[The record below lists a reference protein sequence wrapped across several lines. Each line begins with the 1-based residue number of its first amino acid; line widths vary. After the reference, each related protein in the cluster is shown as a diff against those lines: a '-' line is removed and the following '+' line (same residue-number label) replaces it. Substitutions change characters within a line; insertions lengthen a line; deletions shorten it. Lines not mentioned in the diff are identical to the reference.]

1 MIIGLF
7 TDTSAPEVNGVA
19 TVVDVTQRELTR
31 RGHEV
36 HTFTPSYPGDSNTSQ
51 ELHRLPSLPFIFYPG
66 MRVALPYRRH
76 TLPLVRGLDLIH
88 SHTPGPVGLLALW
101 AARRYHIPHVHHYHT
116 HYTEYRY
123 YLPWPVRPSRRA
135 VERMVSGL
143 CNRCQA
149 VIAPSH
155 QIKRELESY
164 GVQTPIYPLS
174 FGPDKE
180 AFSRKI
186 QWDVREHYNLPSE
199 DLLLYVG
206 RLGTEKN
213 LDFLLRAFKQVV
225 SGRASARLFIAG
237 IGPERPELERQAAD
251 LGVAPYVIF
260 TGRLEQEHLIDLYKQ
275 ALFVFASKT
284 ETQGIVL
291 VEAMMA
297 GSPVVAIGRMGVLDI
312 VRPGETGI
320 LVEEN
325 EEEFAQAC
333 LRLLDDKAERE
344 RMGRAAKEWA
354 ASHSAQASVD
364 RLLTIY
370 HAVRGRESG
379 AVTSLAEAASESAP
393 SLRPSRQDQ
402 EPV

>member
-1 MIIGLF
+1 MRIGLF
-7 TDTSAPEVNGVA
+7 TDTYAPEVNGVA
-19 TVVDVTQRELTR
+19 TVVGITQRELAK

-36 HTFTPSYPGDSNTSQ
+36 HIFAPSHPGDSDGSR

-66 MRVALPYRRH
+66 MRIALPYRRH
-76 TLPLVRGLDLIH
+76 TLQLIRSLDVIH

-101 AARRYHIPHVHHYHT
+101 AARKYHIPHVHHYHT
-116 HYTEYRY
+116 HYAEYRY
-123 YLPWPVRPSRRA
+123 YLPWPVRPSLAA
-135 VERMVSGL
+135 VERMASGF

-155 QIKRELESY
+155 QIQRELESY

-174 FGPDKE
+174 FGPEKRP
-180 AFSRKI
+180 FSRKI
-186 QWDVREHYNLPSE
+186 QWDVRKHYNLPSE

-213 LDFLLRAFKQVV
+213 LDFLLRAFKHVV
-225 SGRASARLFIAG
+225 AGRSSARLFIAG
-237 IGPERPELERQAAD
+237 SGPERPKLERHAAD
-251 LGVAPYVIF
+251 LGIASYVIF
-260 TGRLEQEHLIDLYKQ
+260 TGNLERERLIDLYKQ

-284 ETQGIVL
+284 ETQGMVL

-297 GSPVVAIGRMGVLDI
+297 GSPVVAIGRMGVLDV

-333 LRLLDDKAERE
+333 LRLLEDRAERE

-354 ASHSAQASVD
+354 DSHSAEVSVD

-370 HAVRGRESG
+370 HAARERESG
-379 AVTSLAEAASESAP
+379 IFTSTAEAAPGSAP
-393 SLRPSRQDQ
+393 SPHPSRQD
-402 EPV
+402 